1 MKRVAA
7 CILGCL
13 VITGCSEL
21 QVIGRATVRELS
33 ADAISV
39 EKDRYKQ
46 RLASQPKVS
55 ESRTQVAKVDQPS
68 LSDVRQGDA
77 TRKELWRH

>member
-1 MKRVAA
+1 MSRFAV

-13 VITGCSEL
+13 VLTGCSEL

-33 ADAISV
+33 ADSISV
-39 EKDRYKQ
+39 EKDRY
-46 RLASQPKVS
+46 RLRPARQARVA
-55 ESRTQVAKVDQPS
+55 ESRTQVAKISQDTQP
-68 LSDVRQGDA
+68 DDRQGET

>member
-1 MKRVAA
+1 MKRFAV

-13 VITGCSEL
+13 VLTGCSEL

-39 EKDRYKQ
+39 EKDRY
-46 RLASQPKVS
+46 RLRPARQTKVA
-55 ESRTQVAKVDQPS
+55 ETRTQVAKVDQAS
-68 LSDVRQGDA
+68 LPDARQGDA
-77 TRKELWRH
+77 THKELWRH